1 MKNNNVYIHDFC
13 LIIFL
18 ILVMVTCGILNLLYF
33 FPLFIAL
40 LAFILIFLKKKE
52 MVFIL
57 FLVSLTTNNL
67 IPKENFFLGFIGIQQ
82 VLGLISFL
90 LLFKNKRT
98 KINLN
103 EPSLAIINKL
113 LFFIVLYVV
122 YTTFKNA
129 YFGIFGANS
138 IMVITR
144 VINFPFLI
152 YVSYLIINKPINN
165 KIIAFRASIAS
176 MIFLGVTSVFSS
188 FFIVLG
194 YYISIDGEKMDRFNG
209 FTGNGDANTLALI
222 MVIGFAMILNKII
235 LDGWKKFYMIPL
247 AISVIT
253 IGLTGSRS
261 GLVLFFFS
269 VLIYLSSQKNIIKV
283 FKGLFIFL
291 IVTLLSLPLLE
302 TNFDRLVGASDE
314 QTQTGG
320 TSNRI
325 GKWVFYTDY
334 FSKNPESIL
343 FGADKE
349 LEVSWNGKFL
359 VAHNIYIQILYN
371 SGILILIYYIL
382 LLYKS
387 KVRRKYF
394 HGNIYMMLI
403 PLVIGTG
410 FISDY
415 GAIPFYL
422 FTIVP
427 FIKHKSIHLKK
438 Y

>member
-1 MKNNNVYIHDFC
+1 MKNNNIYIHDFC

-18 ILVMVTCGILNLLYF
+18 ILVMAACGILNLLYF
-33 FPLFIAL
+33 LPLFIVL
-40 LAFILIFLKKKE
+40 LAIILIFLKKKE

-67 IPKENFFLGFIGIQQ
+67 IPKENFFLGFIGVQQ
-82 VLGLISFL
+82 VLGFISFFL
-90 LLFKNKRT
+90 LINKKRTIINSNKRA
-98 KINLN
+98 L
-103 EPSLAIINKL
+103 SIINNL

-122 YTTFKNA
+122 YTTFKNV
-129 YFGIFGANS
+129 YFGIFGTNFFIA
-138 IMVITR
+138 ITR

-152 YVSYLIINKPINN
+152 YVSYLIINKTINN
-165 KIIAFRASIAS
+165 RIIAFRASIAA
-176 MIFLGVTSVFSS
+176 MIFLGITSVFSS
-188 FFIVLG
+188 FFIALG
-194 YYISIDGEKMDRFNG
+194 YYISINGEKMDRYNG

-222 MVIGFAMILNKII
+222 MVIGFAMILNKIL
-235 LDGWKKFYMIPL
+235 LDGWKKIYMIPS
-247 AISVIT
+247 AISIIT

-261 GLVLFFFS
+261 GLVLLIFS
-269 VLIYLSSQKNIIKV
+269 VIIYFLSQKNIKKV
-283 FKGLFIFL
+283 FNGLFIFL
-291 IVTLLSLPLLE
+291 IITLLSLPLLE
-302 TNFDRLVGASDE
+302 TNLDRLVVAKDE
-314 QTQTGG
+314 QSQTEG
-320 TSNRI
+320 TSNRV
-325 GKWVFYTDY
+325 GKWLFYTDY
-334 FSKNPESIL
+334 FSKNPDSIL

-349 LEVSWNGKFL
+349 LEVSWNGKFI

-371 SGILILIYYIL
+371 SGILFLIYYIS

-403 PLVIGTG
+403 PLIIGTS

-422 FTIVP
+422 FSIVP
-427 FIKHKSIHLKK
+427 FIKHKSINLKK

>member
-1 MKNNNVYIHDFC
+1 MKNNNIYIHDFC

-18 ILVMVTCGILNLLYF
+18 ILVMAACGILNLLYF
-33 FPLFIAL
+33 LPLFIVL
-40 LAFILIFLKKKE
+40 LAIILIFLKKKE

-67 IPKENFFLGFIGIQQ
+67 IPKENFFLGFIGVQQ
-82 VLGLISFL
+82 ALGFISIFL
-90 LLFKNKRT
+90 LINEKRTIINSNKRA
-98 KINLN
+98 L
-103 EPSLAIINKL
+103 SIINNL

-129 YFGIFGANS
+129 YFGIFGTNS
-138 IMVITR
+138 FIAITR

-152 YVSYLIINKPINN
+152 YVSYLIINKTINI
-165 KIIAFRASIAS
+165 KIIAFRASIAA
-176 MIFLGVTSVFSS
+176 MIFLGITSVFSS

-194 YYISIDGEKMDRFNG
+194 YYISIDGEKMDRYNG

-222 MVIGFAMILNKII
+222 MVIGFGMILNKIL

-247 AISVIT
+247 AISIIT

-261 GLVLFFFS
+261 GLVLLIFS
-269 VLIYLSSQKNIIKV
+269 VIIYFLSQKNIKKV
-283 FKGLFIFL
+283 FNGLFIFL
-291 IVTLLSLPLLE
+291 IITLLSLPLLE
-302 TNFDRLVGASDE
+302 TNLDRLVVAKDE
-314 QTQTGG
+314 QSQIEG
-320 TSNRI
+320 TSNRV
-325 GKWVFYTDY
+325 GKWLFYTDY

-403 PLVIGTG
+403 PLVIGTC

>member
-235 LDGWKKFYMIPL
+235 
-247 AISVIT
+247 
-253 IGLTGSRS
+253 
-261 GLVLFFFS
+261 
-269 VLIYLSSQKNIIKV
+269 
-283 FKGLFIFL
+283 
-291 IVTLLSLPLLE
+291 
-302 TNFDRLVGASDE
+302 
-314 QTQTGG
+314 
-320 TSNRI
+320 
-325 GKWVFYTDY
+325 
-334 FSKNPESIL
+334 
-343 FGADKE
+343 
-349 LEVSWNGKFL
+349 
-359 VAHNIYIQILYN
+359 
-371 SGILILIYYIL
+371 
-382 LLYKS
+382 
-387 KVRRKYF
+387 
-394 HGNIYMMLI
+394 
-403 PLVIGTG
+403 
-410 FISDY
+410 
-415 GAIPFYL
+415 
-422 FTIVP
+422 
-427 FIKHKSIHLKK
+427 
-438 Y
+438 